1 MRLRRTRFVSSA
13 PALPRAWLV
22 LAALAAVACEAADG
36 APTPPPGPGG
46 GGEVDGGPSSCVRPD
61 EGCPCEPGTEPVECY
76 PEPVVVDGERVC
88 LGAGERYCRDGAWT
102 ACEVAPYERTP
113 GVVTAPLI
121 TGPTQCNACDPRCFE
136 YVDQPTTPGDVTS
149 GNSSGVVLRPGGT
162 GVELPPS
169 GTYMGSGDRDGDG
182 VPDDFDAFP
191 TDPTRDGFTEEGGI
205 FHLLPEGATEGP
217 DPISISTTINAA
229 DVYVLMDATA
239 SMAGEIS
246 TLRNAL
252 TSGNYLGGTL
262 YPSRAVSGNEAMGSA
277 YDFGTDPLPGVYPVT
292 GTTAGMAND
301 HAAGCSGGGT
311 AADAVFRFTLTSEQ
325 TVMIETLE
333 PLGYDTVLS
342 LRNSTFGEVQ
352 CVDDVGGSRRSQITR
367 TLAAGTY
374 YILLEGWNGGAG
386 TYAMNVQFQ
395 GSSACRGILGAINC
409 IIPNAQ
415 FGVGYFREYPLTPYG
430 SSENPVYVH
439 VQDVTSDFTAV
450 QNAVNGLV
458 TQGNVDWP
466 ESMAQGLYSTVT
478 GNGLGTYYPARG
490 SNPSFSACPA
500 GRWGYGCFRT
510 GAIPIVIGFSDAPMH
525 EGPDRQFDYAF
536 DQRWPA
542 ATTVS
547 LEQGG
552 SASMR
557 YRNDT
562 QATAWDMGDITAT
575 VGSNQQVV
583 YAGRTRWTQG
593 SSTYRLGNDYDT
605 AVVGCNGSGEDAV
618 FRFTLTQRRRVQLTT
633 YSQFSSYD
641 TVLSLFRSSV
651 TAANRVTCSD
661 DIYFSGTAS
670 MITTV
675 LDPGTYY
682 VVVDGWDGADGSYYL
697 SVNGRVP
704 TDGSPPYPSAQA
716 PAYWEHTSHAL
727 RARNVKFIGIRS
739 CSDGASGDEGTFCPD
754 LLQDLRDVGIAT
766 GSVDDSG
773 EPFVYTISN
782 SGSGLDS
789 TVVQAVQRLANYS
802 RMDVSAR
809 ATDDPATAFDERN
822 FVQSITINNCPASRC
837 TGPRTGSMCGQ
848 CLPGSDV
855 GFDVVF
861 HNTGVAPTGVPRT
874 AVAQVFDF
882 TLELVGDGTY
892 VLDSVPVRIV
902 VPPVR
907 AEYPAS
913 GTYWRD
919 YDSTARCADNER
931 PDWGSL
937 AWTATTP
944 AGTSIEFQLQAADDP
959 AGIPGAPRAS
969 ILVPGS
975 TSPRPILPAL
985 RARGYAD
992 GLRHLRVTAVLS
1004 SDALRSSTPNL
1015 ERMAVDYTCVPAE

>member
-1 MRLRRTRFVSSA
+1 M
-13 PALPRAWLV
+13 
-22 LAALAAVACEAADG
+22 LAALTAVACESGG
-36 APTPPPGPGG
+36 ATPAPPGPGDR
-46 GGEVDGGPSSCVRPD
+46 EDGGVSSCLRPE
-61 EGCPCEPGTEPVECY
+61 EGCPCEPGTESVECY
-76 PEPVVVDGERVC
+76 PEPVVVGGERVC

-102 ACEVAPYERTP
+102 ACEVAPYESTP
-113 GVVTAPLI
+113 GVVAAPLI
-121 TGPTQCNACDPRCFE
+121 SGPTQCNACDPRCFE
-136 YVDQPTTPGDVTS
+136 YVDQPTSPGDVTG

-162 GVELPPS
+162 GVELPQS

-182 VPDDFDAFP
+182 VPDDFDSFP
-191 TDPTRDGFTEEGGI
+191 DDPTRDGFTEEGGI
-205 FHLLPEGATEGP
+205 FHLLPAGATEGP
-217 DPISISTTINAA
+217 DPISISTAINAA

-277 YDFGTDPLPGVYPVT
+277 HDFGRDPLPGVYPVT

-311 AADAVFRFTLTSEQ
+311 AADAVFRFELTSEQ
-325 TVMIETLE
+325 VVTIETLE

-342 LRNSTFGEVQ
+342 LRNGTFGELA
-352 CVDDVGGSRRSQITR
+352 CSDDISGSRRSRITQ
-367 TLAAGTY
+367 TLGAGVY
-374 YILLEGWNGGAG
+374 FILLEGWNGGAG

-415 FGVGYFREYPLTPYG
+415 FGVGYFREYPRTPYG
-430 SSENPVYVH
+430 SAENPVYVH

-466 ESMAQGLYSTVT
+466 ESMAQGLYATVT
-478 GNGLGTYYPARG
+478 GNGLGSYYPARSG
-490 SNPSFSACPA
+490 NAAFSACA
-500 GRWGYGCFRT
+500 ADRWGYGCFRT

-536 DQRWPA
+536 DERWPA
-542 ATTVS
+542 ATTIS
-547 LEQGG
+547 LENSG

-562 QATAWDMGDITAT
+562 QASAHDMGDITT
-575 VGSNQQVV
+575 MIGSNQQRV
-583 YAGRTRWTQG
+583 YEGRTRWSQG

-605 AVVGCNGSGEDAV
+605 SVVGCNASGEDAV
-618 FRFTLTQRRRVQLTT
+618 FRFTLTERRRVQLTT
-633 YSQFSSYD
+633 YSQYSSYD
-641 TVLSLFRSSV
+641 TVLSLFRDSV

-675 LDPGTYY
+675 LEPGTYY

-754 LLQDLRDVGIAT
+754 LLQDLRDVATTT
-766 GSVDDSG
+766 GSVDDAG
-773 EPFVYTISN
+773 DPFVYTISN
-782 SGSGLDS
+782 DGSGLDS

-809 ATDDPATAFDERN
+809 ATDNPATTFDERN

-861 HNTGVAPTGVPRT
+861 HNTGVAPGGVPRT
-874 AVAQVFDF
+874 AMPQVFDF
-882 TLELVGDGTY
+882 ELQLVGDGTY

-902 VPPVR
+902 VPPIR

-913 GTYWRD
+913 GSYWRD
-919 YDSTARCADNER
+919 YDSTARCAANER
-931 PDWGSL
+931 PDWGTLS
-937 AWTATTP
+937 WTATVPT
-944 AGTSIEFQLQAADDP
+944 GTSLEFQLQAADVATDV
-959 AGIPGAPRAS
+959 AGAPRA
-969 ILVPGS
+969 IITVPS
-975 TSPRPILPAL
+975 ATSPREILPAL

-992 GLRHLRVTAVLS
+992 GMRHLRVTALLS
-1004 SDALRSSTPNL
+1004 SGPTRAATPNL
-1015 ERMAVDYTCVPAE
+1015 ERMAVTYTCVPAE